1 MEAEESYGPLEI
13 SMWTALC
20 HYLSRELIPA
30 FCVSDA
36 N

>member
-1 MEAEESYGPLEI
+1 MAVEESYGPLEI

-20 HYLSRELIPA
+20 HYLSREPIPD